1 VKYINRAAAEIK
13 FLPKRGLYYKY
24 WDGFR
29 LLGGFH
35 VLRAGDSSR
44 KKKMKLKDNFT

>member
-1 VKYINRAAAEIK
+1 MKYINRAAAEIK

-35 VLRAGDSSR
+35 LLRAGGFFA
-44 KKKMKLKDNFT
+44 KKENEIEG